1 MRMKSKGLGNL
12 ELVGKPEQIKRE
24 GDHMILSLHTEGSV
38 RSNVRVALDHR
49 DITRIIR
56 LWLTSS
62 APLFLIS
69 GLRSRKT
76 PKPPAGFQI

>member
-1 MRMKSKGLGNL
+1 MRMKSKGLGNI
-12 ELVGKPEQIKRE
+12 ELVGRPEQVRRE
-24 GDHMILSLHTEGSV
+24 GDHMILALHTEEPV

-62 APLFLIS
+62 APLFLVS
-69 GLRSRKT
+69 GLRSRKN
-76 PKPPAGFQI
+76 PRPPAGF